1 MKSFS
6 TQKGPSQGR
15 PVYLTKTQLAL
26 RYWPDRSACTA
37 RRYLVMSIIEDA
49 RLHRG
54 LKRLGWSARTRL
66 YSPRMV
72 RLISESFKLI
82 AKS

>member
-1 MKSFS
+1 MNLKIEL
-6 TQKGPSQGR
+6 PSR
-15 PVYLTKTQLAL
+15 PAYLTKTQLAL

-37 RRYLVMSIIEDA
+37 RRYLVMSIMEDA